1 MNPTCRVLKRGG
13 NETDE
18 TGNETGD
25 ETGDETGKSPVRKKN
40 NTKLL

>member
-18 TGNETGD
+18 TG
-25 ETGDETGKSPVRKKN
+25 KSPVRKKN